1 MQLRRIVTVLCI
13 LTAMLVAAEGPTPT
27 VLASP
32 DATAPD
38 LASARS
44 FGVLGGSTVTNTG
57 VTTVTGDVGVSPGP
71 SVTGFPPGIMVNGTI
86 HQNDATAIQAHA
98 DADLAYDDLVNQT
111 CDTDLS
117 GQDLGGMTLTP
128 GSYCFSSS
136 ADLNGILT
144 LNAQSNPAAIF
155 LFQIGTTLTTA
166 SNASVVMTNGG
177 LACKVYWQVGS
188 SATLGTNTAFAGN
201 ILADQ
206 SITMTT
212 SSSLSGRALAI
223 NAAVT
228 LDTNSVSNAACFGP
242 LAITVQGFRAQPP
255 GRGFDL
261 GAGALLLILGLLF
274 MRRPVQAI
282 VDPCSYD
289 GKAQAT

>member
-1 MQLRRIVTVLCI
+1 MPLRRIVTVLCI
-13 LTAMLVAAEGPTPT
+13 LTAVLVAAEGPTPT

-71 SVTGFPPGIMVNGTI
+71 SVTGFPPGIVVNGMI
-86 HQNDATAIQAHA
+86 HQNDATAIQAHT

-128 GSYCFSSS
+128 GSYCFSTS
-136 ADLNGILT
+136 AQLTGILT
-144 LNAQSNPAAIF
+144 LDAQSNPAAIF

-166 SNASVVMTNGG
+166 TGASVVMTNGG

-188 SATLGTNTAFAGN
+188 SATLGTGTAFAGN
-201 ILADQ
+201 LLADQ

-212 SSSLSGRALAI
+212 NSSLSG
-223 NAAVT
+223 
-228 LDTNSVSNAACFGP
+228 GP
-242 LAITVQGFRAQPP
+242 WPSMPR
-255 GRGFDL
+255 
-261 GAGALLLILGLLF
+261 
-274 MRRPVQAI
+274 
-282 VDPCSYD
+282 
-289 GKAQAT
+289 

>member
-57 VTTVTGDVGVSPGP
+57 VTTVTGDVGVSPGA

-111 CDTDLS
+111 GDTDLR

-128 GSYCFSSS
+128 GSYCFSAS
-136 ADLNGILT
+136 ADFNGSLS
-144 LNAQSNPAAIF
+144 LSAQVNPAATF
-155 LFQIGTTLTTA
+155 MVHIGTTLTTA
-166 SNASVVMTNGG
+166 TNASVVMTKRRFG
-177 LACKVYWQVGS
+177 LQGVLAGRQFGDPRNQHRLRREHSRGS
-188 SATLGTNTAFAGN
+188 KHHH
-201 ILADQ
+201 DDKQ
-206 SITMTT
+206 
-212 SSSLSGRALAI
+212 
-223 NAAVT
+223 
-228 LDTNSVSNAACFGP
+228 
-242 LAITVQGFRAQPP
+242 QPE
-255 GRGFDL
+255 R
-261 GAGALLLILGLLF
+261 
-274 MRRPVQAI
+274 
-282 VDPCSYD
+282 
-289 GKAQAT
+289 